1 MAREGG
7 EWRHDLAA
15 VGADLRP
22 RYSLSE
28 WTGLLWRERALL
40 AVVFA
45 AVFAF
50 GVAGALTLPKTYVAR
65 ASLLVRPARDDL
77 HQPWIGAGAGGVSPQ
92 SADPQSAAPLSA
104 DAVQSEVEI
113 LSSDELKRR
122 VVRAV
127 GLQTLDPRL
136 ASAWANAADGAQRR
150 RIEGRAVEALTRG
163 LTIQPAPDGVV
174 RLSFRHHDPQTAA
187 TVLNALIEAD
197 LAFRHDVLSDQNAPL
212 FAREKTAFEARL
224 ARADA
229 AYAAF
234 QRSNGVGDLT
244 SEEASLAALRQ
255 SVLAARYKAEADLG
269 AARSRLAALSRS
281 LQAAPAEIEL
291 HRDLDLSASDRLLQL
306 RMERRDLL
314 SRYRPDAQ
322 PVKEIEAKIAALAA
336 FAASPDGATEKDRR
350 LGANPV
356 RQALERQRIDAA
368 VDVAAAARR
377 RDELA
382 RQLDEIT
389 ARRQKLTALEPRDQE
404 LSVERD
410 VLQAS
415 LRAFAEREAQ
425 ARAAQDLAR
434 GGDDGVRVVER
445 ASAPVEGASLRRPMF
460 ALAVVFAAFAAVSAG
475 LIRVFLRR
483 GFVTPE
489 SAGRALDL
497 PVLATAPLKLS

>member
-7 EWRHDLAA
+7 EWRRDLAA

-28 WTGLLWRERALL
+28 WAGLLWRERALL

-45 AVFAF
+45 VVFAL
-50 GVAGALTLPKTYVAR
+50 GVAGALSLPKTYVAR
-65 ASLLVRPARDDL
+65 ASLLVRPAQDDL
-77 HQPWIGAGAGGVSPQ
+77 HPPWTGAAAGGVI
-92 SADPQSAAPLSA
+92 PQSAAPLPA

-113 LSSDELKRR
+113 LSSDALKRR
-122 VVRAV
+122 VIRAV

-136 ASAWANAADGAQRR
+136 ASAWANVPNDARRR
-150 RIEGRAVEALTRG
+150 RIEGQAVEALTRG
-163 LTIQPAPDGVV
+163 LTIEAAPDGVV
-174 RLSFRHHDPQTAA
+174 RLSFQHDDPQTAA
-187 TVLNALIEAD
+187 TVLNALIDAD
-197 LAFRHDVLSDQNAPL
+197 LAFRHDVLSDQDTPL
-212 FAREKTAFEARL
+212 FAREKAAFEARL
-224 ARADA
+224 AQADA

-234 QRSNGVGDLT
+234 QRSSGVGDLPT
-244 SEEASLAALRQ
+244 EKASLAVLRQ
-255 SVLAARYKAEADLG
+255 SVLEARYKAEADLG

-281 LQAAPAEIEL
+281 LQSAPAEIEL
-291 HRDLDLSASDRLLQL
+291 HRDLDLSASGRLLQL

-314 SRYRPDAQ
+314 SRYRPNAA
-322 PVKEIEAKIAALAA
+322 PVKEIEAKIAELAA

-356 RQALERQRIDAA
+356 RQDLERQRIDAA
-368 VDVAAAARR
+368 VDVAAVARR
-377 RDELA
+377 REELA

-389 ARRQKLTALEPRDQE
+389 AREQKLTALEARYQD

-410 VLQAS
+410 VLQAN

-434 GGDDGVRVVER
+434 GGDDGVHVVAR

-460 ALAVVFAAFAAVSAG
+460 ALAVVFAAFAAVCAG